1 MNAVAPQWIEELVDF
16 LRVAPQKKVTLSR
29 DFDPAYTAD
38 FVKKKEGAKLLAE
51 TVKLA
56 LRLSGQAGRAGQ

>member
-1 MNAVAPQWIEELVDF
+1 MNAVAPQWIDELVDF
-16 LRVAPQKKVTLSR
+16 LRVAPRSKVTLSR

-51 TVKLA
+51 A
-56 LRLSGQAGRAGQ
+56 